1 GTLHIYRERGYQ
13 FDQNAIRLAMGLAD
27 QAAVA
32 IQKAKF
38 VEDLTTHAK
47 RLEVSEGRLR
57 SILDSA
63 QDAIITID
71 REGFITLFNKGAEKM
86 FGYETPEIVGRNINI
101 LMPSPYRENHDGYL
115 DAYRR
120 TGERKAIGLVR
131 TLDARR
137 KSGEI
142 FPIEISIGEVAAGD
156 EPLYTGIIRDITER
170 HEIDRM
176 KNEFISVVSHE
187 IRTPLT
193 SLRGSLGLL
202 AGGVTGELS
211 NQGKTLL
218 SIAVNNTERLIRL
231 ISDIL
236 DLEKIE
242 SGSME
247 LNIHPH
253 KAENL
258 AERAVEVMQ
267 GLANDHRITIDKE
280 IEPCPLAADGDAVI

>member
-1 GTLHIYRERGYQ
+1 
-13 FDQNAIRLAMGLAD
+13 
-27 QAAVA
+27 
-32 IQKAKF
+32 
-38 VEDLTTHAK
+38 
-47 RLEVSEGRLR
+47 
-57 SILDSA
+57 
-63 QDAIITID
+63 
-71 REGFITLFNKGAEKM
+71 
-86 FGYETPEIVGRNINI
+86 
-101 LMPSPYRENHDGYL
+101 
-115 DAYRR
+115 
-120 TGERKAIGLVR
+120 
-131 TLDARR
+131 
-137 KSGEI
+137 
-142 FPIEISIGEVAAGD
+142 
-156 EPLYTGIIRDITER
+156 
-170 HEIDRM
+170 M
-176 KNEFISVVSHE
+176 KNEFISVVYHE

-258 AERAVEVMQ
+258 AERAVEAMQ